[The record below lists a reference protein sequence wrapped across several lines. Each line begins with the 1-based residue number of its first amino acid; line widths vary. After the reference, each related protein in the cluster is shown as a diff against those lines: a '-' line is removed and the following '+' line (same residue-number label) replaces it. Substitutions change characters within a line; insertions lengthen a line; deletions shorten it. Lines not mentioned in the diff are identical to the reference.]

1 MPLASVKFQPGFDK
15 QSTAYGAEGK
25 WTDGENVRFRYGQP
39 EKIGGWTKLVSDTL
53 IGSVRDQHAWSSLDG
68 TRHLAIGTDRKLYL
82 YVEGAVIDITPVRG
96 SQANLTNPFVT
107 SSGSAV
113 VTVTDA
119 GHGASEG
126 DFVTFSNSDAVGGL
140 DMDAEFQ
147 ITSITSSSVYTVT
160 HSSNATSTATGGGS
174 STVDCEYQL
183 GVGKTTNVY
192 GYGWGIS
199 NWNGSTGSAVT
210 DALNGADNGSGTITV
225 DDGTKFAD
233 GDFILVASTV
243 DATANSGTNGATSA
257 HGVTA
262 GVNASNVPAEIMKV
276 TGVSTHVLTVTRG
289 IAKVNATGTVTVGSN
304 QAGTHVDNAVVNLIW
319 DASDSTVRWTG
330 WNAASTTSD
339 TVIDSRYWVLE
350 NFGEDL
356 LALVNDGGLYKWDK
370 SAGQTTRA
378 AIVSANAPT
387 ASRHLILSTPDR
399 HVILMGTETTIGTT
413 TTQDDLFLRFSS
425 QEDTGTWSPTSTNTA
440 GSFRIQ
446 DGSKIMTTVRSR
458 GSILVWTDTSL
469 HSLQFIRAPFI
480 FGLNQL
486 GANCGAVSA
495 HCAVDVNGTT
505 FWMSQQAFY
514 MFDGAVKKLPCS
526 VQDYVFDDFSITQQ
540 QLVYSGINTDFN
552 EVTWFYA
559 SKGSSYID
567 RSIIYNYLE
576 NTWYTNS
583 LARTTWLDRGVYQ
596 FPYATSYSTS
606 ASGSTPTVLGLGAG
620 ASTIYVHEDGV
631 NDDTSALEAFL
642 QSGDFDIQDG
652 EQMLSVAR
660 FVPDFKDQIGS
671 ANVLLS
677 FKDYSATTSETTLNG
692 AITNSATEIILT
704 SSANFPTS
712 GTILIG
718 TELIT
723 YTGNTTGANKLTGC
737 TRGTNGTSAAAHVDS
752 KKVINYSNVRIN
764 LNNVTPTTTK
774 VDTRG
779 RGRQG
784 NMLIYSD
791 AVNDKW
797 RFGTLRLDV
806 RPDGGR

>member
-1 MPLASVKFQPGFDK
+1 MPLASVKFAPGFDK

-25 WTDGENVRFRYGQP
+25 YIDGENIRFRYGQP
-39 EKIGGWTKLVSDTL
+39 EKIGGWTKLSSDTL

-68 TRHLAIGTDRKLYL
+68 TRHLALGTDRKLYL
-82 YVEGAVIDITPVRG
+82 YVEGAIVDITPIRAP
-96 SQANLTNPFVT
+96 QANLTNPFVT

-119 GHGASEG
+119 GHGASAG
-126 DFVTFSNSDAVGGL
+126 DFVTFSNASDVGGL
-140 DMDAEFQ
+140 DMNAEFE
-147 ITSITSSSVYTVT
+147 ITSVTSSSVYTVT
-160 HSSNATSTATGGGS
+160 HSSNASSTATGGGS

-192 GYGWGIS
+192 GYGWGVS
-199 NWNGSTGSAVT
+199 AWNGVTGTVIT
-210 DALNGADNGSGTITV
+210 DQLNEALDATETGVDV
-225 DDGTKFAD
+225 DDGSVFAAND
-233 GDFILVASTV
+233 YILV
-243 DATANSGTNGATSA
+243 DQ
-257 HGVTA
+257 
-262 GVNASNVPAEIMKV
+262 EIMKV
-276 TGVSTHVLTVTRG
+276 ASVSSNTLTVVRD
-289 IAKVNATGTVTVGSN
+289 IASNSGSAGAVGSHNATTHADDTTVT
-304 QAGTHVDNAVVNLIW
+304 IIF
-319 DASDSTVRWTG
+319 DASDTTTNYTG
-330 WNAASTTSD
+330 WNDPSSTSD
-339 TVIDSRYWVLE
+339 TIIDSRYWVLE

-356 LALVNDGGLYKWDK
+356 LALVNDGGLYQWDK
-370 SAGQTTRA
+370 SAGQSTRA

-399 HVILMGTETTIGTT
+399 HVILLGTETTIGSTSS
-413 TTQDDLFLRFSS
+413 QDDLFLRFSS
-425 QEDTGTWSPTSTNTA
+425 QEDTATWAPTSANTA

-458 GSILVWTDTSL
+458 GSILIWTDTSL
-469 HSLQFIRAPFI
+469 HSLQFIGAPFI
-480 FGLNQL
+480 FGLNQV

-495 HCAVDVNGTT
+495 HCALDVNGTT

-514 MFDGAVKKLPCS
+514 MFDGAIKKIPCS

-540 QLVYSGINTDFN
+540 QLVYAGLNTDFN

-559 SKGSSYID
+559 SENSSLID
-567 RSIIYNYLE
+567 RSVTYNYLE

-596 FPYATSYSTS
+596 LPYATEYSNT
-606 ASGSTPTVLGLGAG
+606 ATATIPTVLGLTAG
-620 ASTIYVHEDGV
+620 ASTVYLHEDGD
-631 NDDTSALEAFL
+631 NDDTEALEAYL
-642 QSGDFDIQDG
+642 QTGDFDIEDG
-652 EQMLSVAR
+652 QNILSISR
-660 FVPDFKDQIGS
+660 FIPDFKNQKGS

-692 AITNSATEIILT
+692 AITNSATEINLT
-704 SSANFPTS
+704 ESANFPTS

-723 YTGNTTGANKLTGC
+723 YTGNTTGADRLTGC
-737 TRGTNGTSAAAHVDS
+737 TRGTNGTSAAAHIDN
-752 KKVINYSNVRIN
+752 KKVINYTNVRIN